1 MTEDRNPNLTVSSMS
16 LNSLGLIIFIVFL
29 ILKLVGVIDWSWLY
43 ITMPLWIPIGLNIAI
58 FLITLT
64 VYLIIGAVKEY
75 RDNKFFNNRGK
86 K

>member
-29 ILKLVGVIDWSWLY
+29 ILKLVGVLDWSWLY
-43 ITMPLWIPIGLNIAI
+43 VTMPLWIPIGLNIVI

-64 VYLIIGAVKEY
+64 VYLIIGTIKEY

>member
-1 MTEDRNPNLTVSSMS
+1 MREDRNPNLTVSSMS

-43 ITMPLWIPIGLNIAI
+43 VTMPLWIPIGLNITI
-58 FLITLT
+58 FLIILT
-64 VYLIIGAVKEY
+64 VYLIIEAIKEH